1 MSGNRSR
8 SSGGFRVGTR
18 GTGGWR
24 DDAAW
29 QAGFLLGSALGAV
42 ATVLGR
48 RAERAARRGLVDWP
62 RAEEFAIQQLRHA
75 PGTLARADIEATEPV
90 YAAAMA
96 SIVPRLS
103 EALE

>member
-1 MSGNRSR
+1 M
-8 SSGGFRVGTR
+8 
-18 GTGGWR
+18 
-24 DDAAW
+24 
-29 QAGFLLGSALGAV
+29 

-96 SIVPRLS
+96 SIVDRSRNRVPFFPSQRVTSKSTTWLAS
-103 EALE
+103 MQGSGGT